1 MTYTDYSTLTSFFMT
16 PHKDYEGPSLLD
28 DNILEEWQQGEGE
41 LDMSIDDMEKNL
53 LENTAHDTSGQSLMM
68 PSHQKEICSR
78 RINEQITTNMN
89 THTVIISRGKPPVKH
104 PLTNTPVV
112 LSKINDVDSTNP
124 SQGSFYDRC
133 WQNVLTFRWMSIS
146 GGSKTTY
153 QSGWNQWKPFV
164 EEFGSDLTLTVIPPE
179 WLLTPIPNLSFIECA
194 ITSFMAY
201 LQDKNLLP
209 KTIFTYVFGVL
220 FFLKN
225 MNVDVTPITISKFV
239 KTIKSGIS
247 RSHRLNDNDLHCEA
261 NKKQTLPL
269 TVFML
274 VDIRTRVITTGNRAH
289 FCLCCAIHAAF
300 VYLFRSCEFLMI
312 KDSDQY
318 FHYLREQDVRFAIL
332 DESGKEHNIPSSE
345 AHLYASRFRA
355 NKHTLLVDVQ
365 TNVRHAKNDPEGF
378 GNRFIHEIE
387 KPGENRAFCIASMMF
402 ECAIICQPVKNWP
415 FFSLPQEKK
424 TLSAQDVEWAIKE
437 SAKRFFPSHL
447 VQRYTNRSLMQGRN
461 LFS

>member
-1 MTYTDYSTLTSFFMT
+1 MTYTDHSTLTSFFMT

-153 QSGWNQWKPFV
+153 QSGWNKWKPFT
-164 EEFGSDLTLTVIPPE
+164 EEFGTNLTLTIIPPE
-179 WLLTPIPNLSFIECA
+179 WTLSPIPSLTFSECA
-194 ITSFMAY
+194 ITAYMAY

-209 KTIFTYVFGVL
+209 KTIFTYVLG
-220 FFLKN
+220 
-225 MNVDVTPITISKFV
+225 
-239 KTIKSGIS
+239 
-247 RSHRLNDNDLHCEA
+247 
-261 NKKQTLPL
+261 
-269 TVFML
+269 
-274 VDIRTRVITTGNRAH
+274 
-289 FCLCCAIHAAF
+289 
-300 VYLFRSCEFLMI
+300 SC
-312 KDSDQY
+312 SS
-318 FHYLREQDVRFAIL
+318 LRI
-332 DESGKEHNIPSSE
+332 
-345 AHLYASRFRA
+345 
-355 NKHTLLVDVQ
+355 
-365 TNVRHAKNDPEGF
+365 
-378 GNRFIHEIE
+378 
-387 KPGENRAFCIASMMF
+387 
-402 ECAIICQPVKNWP
+402 
-415 FFSLPQEKK
+415 
-424 TLSAQDVEWAIKE
+424 
-437 SAKRFFPSHL
+437 
-447 VQRYTNRSLMQGRN
+447 
-461 LFS
+461 